1 MEIKKYIAKIIENG
15 SHDDMVKL
23 SNMLDETILKLKVYD
38 KECFKEYKKEL
49 IGMAYNY
56 KFNEEMA
63 SEIVE
68 KMCPLGEYW
77 DLATTSSLKNDYGI
91 VTDDY
96 SFYIVMNSLAND
108 YGSVIDKDDTDTYVK
123 MANSFINDDDAVKD
137 KVWKYFTTIPKED

>member
-1 MEIKKYIAKIIENG
+1 
-15 SHDDMVKL
+15 MV
-23 SNMLDETILKLKVYD
+23 LKR
-38 KECFKEYKKEL
+38 FKEYKKEL

-77 DLATTSSLKNDYGI
+77 DLSTTSSLKNDYGI

-96 SFYIVMNSLAND
+96 SFYIVMNSLNMSKKNTKIKASKHSKD
-108 YGSVIDKDDTDTYVK
+108 YFGIFSE
-123 MANSFINDDDAVKD
+123 VKD
-137 KVWKYFTTIPKED
+137 SVKTKNFNLL